1 MNVRGAT
8 RHSHSFNTTIK
19 IAGQADQLETCS
31 LYFFNAID
39 NAEARIWIASPYFVP
54 DKQIISALQ
63 LAALKGVEVRIIV
76 LEKCDQPA
84 VKLASASRACCTC

>member
-1 MNVRGAT
+1 MFCLP
-8 RHSHSFNTTIK
+8 S
-19 IAGQADQLETCS
+19 GQSDQLETCS
-31 LYFFNAID
+31 LYFLNAIH
-39 NAEARIWIASPYFVP
+39 NAKARIWIASPYFVP

-63 LAALKGVEVRIIV
+63 LVALKGVEVRIIV

>member
-1 MNVRGAT
+1 MNVWGTT

-31 LYFFNAID
+31 LYFFNAIHS
-39 NAEARIWIASPYFVP
+39 AEARIWIVGPYFVP

-76 LEKCDQPA
+76 LEKCDQSA